1 MGESFQ
7 KLNLTNAYLFA
18 AALQDEEICRN
29 LLEIVLNKE
38 IPRVKAH
45 AEHTLFLDSD
55 FKSVRF
61 DVYASDEDEVSYDV
75 EMQNDDARNL
85 PKRSRYYQGEMDVT
99 FLKPGEDYNQ
109 LKPSYIIFICSFDPF
124 GEGRYQYV
132 FEEYCRDAGILL
144 GDETQKIFF
153 NTNGTDQENITPELL
168 HLFAYLKQSTEEV
181 AEMHPDEK
189 IRNIHERVKYLKRD
203 RKLEAGYM
211 TMEEYIRE
219 EAERRAKL
227 MAPSIAESMAETFAK
242 PMAETLAKPMAES
255 MAETLAKPMA
265 ETLAKPMAE
274 SMAESL
280 AASKVAQSIL
290 SLVAEL
296 GTIPAEEQQRIA
308 GEQDDETLE
317 KWLKLAARST
327 TVEEFLSG
335 M

>member
-1 MGESFQ
+1 M
-7 KLNLTNAYLFA
+7 
-18 AALQDEEICRN
+18 C
-29 LLEIVLNKE
+29 
-38 IPRVKAH
+38 
-45 AEHTLFLDSD
+45 
-55 FKSVRF
+55 
-61 DVYASDEDEVSYDV
+61 
-75 EMQNDDARNL
+75 
-85 PKRSRYYQGEMDVT
+85 
-99 FLKPGEDYNQ
+99 
-109 LKPSYIIFICSFDPF
+109 
-124 GEGRYQYV
+124 
-132 FEEYCRDAGILL
+132 
-144 GDETQKIFF
+144 
-153 NTNGTDQENITPELL
+153 
-168 HLFAYLKQSTEEV
+168 
-181 AEMHPDEK
+181 MHPDEK

-227 MAPSIAESMAETFAK
+227 IAPSIAESMAES
-242 PMAETLAKPMAES
+242 MAEPLAESMAES

-265 ETLAKPMAE
+265 EPLAESLAKPL
-274 SMAESL
+274 AESL

-290 SLVAEL
+290 SLAAEL

>member
-1 MGESFQ
+1 
-7 KLNLTNAYLFA
+7 
-18 AALQDEEICRN
+18 
-29 LLEIVLNKE
+29 
-38 IPRVKAH
+38 
-45 AEHTLFLDSD
+45 
-55 FKSVRF
+55 
-61 DVYASDEDEVSYDV
+61 
-75 EMQNDDARNL
+75 
-85 PKRSRYYQGEMDVT
+85 
-99 FLKPGEDYNQ
+99 
-109 LKPSYIIFICSFDPF
+109 
-124 GEGRYQYV
+124 
-132 FEEYCRDAGILL
+132 
-144 GDETQKIFF
+144 
-153 NTNGTDQENITPELL
+153 
-168 HLFAYLKQSTEEV
+168 
-181 AEMHPDEK
+181 MHPDEK

-227 MAPSIAESMAETFAK
+227 MAPSIAESMAET
-242 PMAETLAKPMAES
+242 
-255 MAETLAKPMA
+255 LAKPMA

-274 SMAESL
+274 SF

-290 SLVAEL
+290 SLAAEL

>member
-1 MGESFQ
+1 
-7 KLNLTNAYLFA
+7 
-18 AALQDEEICRN
+18 
-29 LLEIVLNKE
+29 
-38 IPRVKAH
+38 
-45 AEHTLFLDSD
+45 
-55 FKSVRF
+55 
-61 DVYASDEDEVSYDV
+61 
-75 EMQNDDARNL
+75 
-85 PKRSRYYQGEMDVT
+85 
-99 FLKPGEDYNQ
+99 
-109 LKPSYIIFICSFDPF
+109 
-124 GEGRYQYV
+124 
-132 FEEYCRDAGILL
+132 
-144 GDETQKIFF
+144 
-153 NTNGTDQENITPELL
+153 
-168 HLFAYLKQSTEEV
+168 
-181 AEMHPDEK
+181 MHPDEK

-227 MAPSIAESMAETFAK
+227 
-242 PMAETLAKPMAES
+242 
-255 MAETLAKPMA
+255 
-265 ETLAKPMAE
+265 TLAKPMAE